1 VSAHEEILVM
11 LAGDVMTGRG
21 IDQAFARHVSPE
33 LHEPWVRDAREY
45 LELAR
50 QVNGALPLPVGHDYV
65 WGEALAVLDR
75 ARPDLRIVNL
85 ETAVTTSDEPWP
97 GKGIHYRMHP
107 ANVGVLAAAGIDC
120 CVLANNHVMDWG
132 REGLAETLQSLSAA
146 GIRAAGAGTDADAAR
161 APAQLPLPGG
171 GRLLLFARG
180 ATSSGVPED
189 WAAAGSGK
197 AATGS
202 GKATAGSADAPG
214 ASRERAA
221 RAGVAITAIDALA
234 ADALAAEVLAHRRP
248 GDRVIV
254 SLHWG
259 ENWVARVPD
268 AHRAF
273 ARRLIEAGAADLV
286 HGHSS
291 HHPLPIEVHRGKA
304 ILYGCGDLINDYEG
318 IAPRGELRSDIGCLY
333 FARLARD
340 TGMLRGLRIVPLQL
354 RRLRLSPPDPQA
366 VDWLA
371 RFLGEGGREFG
382 TSLAAA
388 PEGGW
393 ELRWRS

>member
-1 VSAHEEILVM
+1 MDRFVTLM

-33 LHEPWVRDAREY
+33 LYEPWVRDARGY

-132 REGLAETLQSLSAA
+132 REGLAETLESLSAA
-146 GIRAAGAGTDADAAR
+146 GICTAGAGADADAAR
-161 APAQLPLPGG
+161 APARLPLAGG
-171 GRLLLFARG
+171 GRLLIFARG
-180 ATSSGVPED
+180 TTSSGVPED

-197 AATGS
+197 AA
-202 GKATAGSADAPG
+202 AGSADAPDD
-214 ASRERAA
+214 ARERAA
-221 RAGVAITAIDALA
+221 CAGVAVIGIDARA

-273 ARRLIEAGAADLV
+273 ARRLIDAGAADLV

-291 HHPLPIEVHRGKA
+291 HHPLPIEVHRGKP

-318 IAPRGELRSDIGCLY
+318 IAPRGELRSDIVCLY

-340 TGMLRGLRIVPLQL
+340 TGMLLGLRIVPLQL
-354 RRLRLSPPDPQA
+354 RRLRLSAPEPQA

-371 RFLGEGGREFG
+371 RFLGESGREFG
-382 TSLAAA
+382 TSLEAD

-393 ELRWRS
+393 ALRCRT